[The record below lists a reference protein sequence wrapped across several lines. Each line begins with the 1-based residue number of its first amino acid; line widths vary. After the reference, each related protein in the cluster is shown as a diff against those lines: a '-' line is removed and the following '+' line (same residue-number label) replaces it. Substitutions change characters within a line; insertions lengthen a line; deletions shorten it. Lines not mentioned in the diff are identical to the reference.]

1 MSAEDIKPS
10 ELLAALDAFMA
21 DQKMTK
27 GKAIRVLVT
36 DMLTQLGYL
45 ASVSEERAAAEDLIY
60 RSSNGDDWLLA
71 IDNGGAISVIHRANP
86 SSGGAETTTPLA
98 DFLKRDDGS
107 PEVQAV
113 RAAMNSAPPAGSHI
127 KQRLTSLRRYFLP
140 ADTQ

>member
-36 DMLTQLGYL
+36 DMLTQLDYL
-45 ASVSEERAAAEDLIY
+45 ASVPEKRTSAEDLIY

-71 IDNGGAISVIHRANP
+71 IDSGGAISVIHQANP
-86 SSGGAETTTPLA
+86 SSSGTETTMPIA
-98 DFLKRDDGS
+98 EFLKRDDGS

-113 RAAMNSAPPAGSHI
+113 RAAMNSSSSAGSPV
-127 KQRLTSLRRYFLP
+127 K
-140 ADTQ
+140 

>member
-1 MSAEDIKPS
+1 
-10 ELLAALDAFMA
+10 LLAALDAFTA

-45 ASVSEERAAAEDLIY
+45 ASVPKERASAEDLIY

-71 IDNGGAISVIHRANP
+71 IASGGAISVIHRANP
-86 SSGGAETTTPLA
+86 SSGGTETTTPIA
-98 DFLKRDDGS
+98 EFLKRDDGS

-113 RAAMNSAPPAGSHI
+113 RAAMNSSSSAGSPV